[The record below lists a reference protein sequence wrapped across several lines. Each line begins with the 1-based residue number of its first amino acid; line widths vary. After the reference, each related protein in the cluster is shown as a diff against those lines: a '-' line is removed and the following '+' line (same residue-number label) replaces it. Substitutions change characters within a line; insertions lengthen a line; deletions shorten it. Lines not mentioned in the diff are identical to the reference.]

1 MFVYSGAIHIHSKY
15 SDGSLEPDEIG
26 NIANEAGLDYIVLT
40 DHNTLNALH
49 FGYEKF
55 YGKTLLIVGSEIN
68 DLENKNHYLV
78 LGVDRLVGTFKDIGN
93 NEFGN
98 ELPASKYV
106 KELHDLGAV
115 GFIAHPF
122 EKRTQFP
129 QHPQFPWT
137 CWESDYFDGIEI
149 WNHMSEWME
158 GLTESNKFNRLIHP
172 LKSVVAPDTEAVK
185 KWDELNLRRK
195 VSAIGSIDAH
205 SHKQNVLGFFT
216 LDIFP
221 YKVLFKSIRTNVLLD
236 EKIDPDNQESFK
248 ESKQNIIKALK
259 EGRSYIVNNYYG
271 DAKGFRFFAEYK
283 GEFYNIGEDF
293 QIKDEKRDKVILKC
307 FVPKQAKI
315 KLIKNGN
322 CIHETESTSG
332 VWNYEGP
339 GNYRIEC
346 WLADKAWIFSNNIRI
361 TTKNK

>member
-1 MFVYSGAIHIHSKY
+1 MFVYSGAIHIHSSY
-15 SDGSLEPDEIG
+15 SDGSLKPDEIA
-26 NIANEAGLDYIVLT
+26 NIANEVGLDYIILT
-40 DHNTLNALH
+40 DHNTLNALQ

-78 LGVDRLVGTFKDIGN
+78 LGVDRLVGSFRDIGN

-98 ELPASKYV
+98 ELSAAEYV
-106 KELHDLGAV
+106 KEFHKLGGV

-137 CWESDYFDGIEI
+137 CWESEYFDGIEI

-172 LKSVVAPDTEAVK
+172 LKSVVAPDIEAVK
-185 KWDELNLRRK
+185 KWDELNLHRK
-195 VSAIGSIDAH
+195 VSAIGSVDAH

-221 YKVLFKSIRTNVLLD
+221 YKVLFKSIRTNVLLSEEINPED
-236 EKIDPDNQESFK
+236 QDSYK
-248 ESKQNIIKALK
+248 EAKQRIINALK
-259 EGRSYIVNNYYG
+259 EGRSFIVNNYYG

-283 GEFYNIGEDF
+283 GEYYNIGEDF
-293 QIKDEKRDKVILKC
+293 QIEDPQRDIVILKC

-315 KLIKNGN
+315 RLIKNGN
-322 CIHETESTSG
+322 CILETDTTSAI
-332 VWNYEGP
+332 WNYEGP
-339 GNYRIEC
+339 GNYRVEC
-346 WLADKAWIFSNNIRI
+346 WLGNKAWIFSNNIRI
-361 TTKNK
+361 TNKQ